1 MPDSHLYTEHTQNN
15 NEHLRNE
22 EPIMVRSILELAAEI
37 TSLATFGA
45 MVAVWAIILG
55 PLA

>member
-1 MPDSHLYTEHTQNN
+1 MPDSQLYTEHTGNN
-15 NEHLRNE
+15 NEHPRNE
-22 EPIMVRSILELAAEI
+22 EPIMVRSILEVAAEI